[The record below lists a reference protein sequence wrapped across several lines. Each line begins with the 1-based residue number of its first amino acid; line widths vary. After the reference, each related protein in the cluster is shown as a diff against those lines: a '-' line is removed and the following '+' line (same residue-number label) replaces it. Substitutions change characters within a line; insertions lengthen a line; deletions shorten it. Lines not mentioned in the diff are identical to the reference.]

1 MKFERHPLSKLW
13 PDIPESQFLELKEDI
28 HRHGQVYPITVYD
41 KQIIDGWH
49 RYRACSEL
57 GVKPQT
63 NSFHGSPEQAADLV
77 NSLNA
82 HRRNVADGI
91 RAFAVTGSYTWA
103 QGCAK
108 GGGGGTG
115 APPPDTKTNS
125 EMATIAGT
133 SETTVKQAK
142 RVHQEGSKPLK
153 EAVKSGA
160 VSVKKAASVV
170 DLPKSEQLAAA
181 KKQPEKPA
189 APATNLDEKWEPD
202 ADEEAAHE
210 AMEKEYAASID
221 KVMEADDKLS
231 AAHKEIKR
239 QAAEIAMLK
248 QRRDGFQNERIE
260 AIQLCKKLQRE
271 NDRLRNQLEKK
282 AA

>member
-1 MKFERHPLSKLW
+1 MKVYERHPLSAAW
-13 PDIPESQFLELKEDI
+13 PDMAADEYQDLKADI
-28 HRHGQVYPITVYD
+28 KANGLFHAVKLFEGKIL
-41 KQIIDGWH
+41 DGWH
-49 RYRACSEL
+49 RYRACQEVGAKAHYEKFDGDEAGATIYAKSANGPRRNTTASQRALAYAEISKWAER
-57 GVKPQT
+57 GRPDKSAP
-63 NSFHGSPEQAADLV
+63 GADLSTV
-77 NSLNA
+77 
-82 HRRNVADGI
+82 HQ
-91 RAFAVTGSYTWA
+91 TA
-103 QGCAK
+103 QEARVSDR
-108 GGGGGTG
+108 T
-115 APPPDTKTNS
+115 
-125 EMATIAGT
+125 MH
-133 SETTVKQAK
+133 QAK
-142 RVHQEGSKPLK
+142 AVAEKGAAKLK
-153 EAVKSGA
+153 DAVRSGE
-160 VSVKKAASVV
+160 VSIKKAAAVV
-170 DLPKSEQLAAA
+170 DLPKPEQLAAA

>member
-1 MKFERHPLSKLW
+1 MKFHPYSEIFPLIEGVAL
-13 PDIPESQFLELKEDI
+13 DELAEDI
-28 HRHGQVYPITVYD
+28 RVNGLRDQIWTYEGKILDGRNRFIACERAGIT
-41 KQIIDGWH
+41 
-49 RYRACSEL
+49 
-57 GVKPQT
+57 PQ
-63 NSFHGSPEQAADLV
+63 FRKYIGSDPLAFV
-77 NSLNA
+77 ISLNVQ
-82 HRRNVADGI
+82 RRHLTDAQ
-91 RAFAVTGSYTWA
+91 RAMAAARIATMR
-103 QGCAK
+103 QGERTDIASGDAK
-108 GGGGGTG
+108 SQT
-115 APPPDTKTNS
+115 AAAEELDVSRSSVQRARKVIDS
-125 EMATIAGT
+125 
-133 SETTVKQAK
+133 
-142 RVHQEGSKPLK
+142 GSKALQRAVDSGEVPL
-153 EAVKSGA
+153 
-160 VSVKKAASVV
+160 KKAAAVV
-170 DLPKSEQLAAA
+170 DLPKPEQLAAA
-181 KKQPEKPA
+181 KKQPEKPV